1 MHHAYRMMK
10 TSVGSSW
17 ENQTQQSRLR
27 NSSQSLET
35 AMLHDIKNNF
45 IRDFYK
51 SMNRIIDDFQLISHK
66 KILSCKIM
74 KKNFNQTLTFRW
86 YNFNIFSPYF

>member
-1 MHHAYRMMK
+1 MHRAYRMMK

-27 NSSQSLET
+27 NPSQSLKT

-45 IRDFYK
+45 IWDFYK

-66 KILSCKIM
+66 KILSCKII
-74 KKNFNQTLTFRW
+74 KKL
-86 YNFNIFSPYF
+86 

>member
-1 MHHAYRMMK
+1 MHRAYRMMK
-10 TSVGSSW
+10 TSMSSPW

-51 SMNRIIDDFQLISHK
+51 SMNGIIDDFQFISHK
-66 KILSCKIM
+66 KILSRKIM
-74 KKNFNQTLTFRW
+74 KKTLTK
-86 YNFNIFSPYF
+86 Y

>member
-27 NSSQSLET
+27 NPSQSLET

>member
-1 MHHAYRMMK
+1 MHRAYRMMK

-35 AMLHDIKNNF
+35 AMFHDIKNNF

-51 SMNRIIDDFQLISHK
+51 SMNRIIDDFQFISHK

-74 KKNFNQTLTFRW
+74 KKTLTKH
-86 YNFNIFSPYF
+86 

>member
-1 MHHAYRMMK
+1 MHRAYRMMK

-27 NSSQSLET
+27 NPSQSLET

-74 KKNFNQTLTFRW
+74 KKNFNQILTFHC
-86 YNFNIFSPYF
+86 YNFNIFSSYF

>member
-1 MHHAYRMMK
+1 MHRTYRMMK

-27 NSSQSLET
+27 NPSQSLET
-35 AMLHDIKNNF
+35 AMFHDIKNNF

-51 SMNRIIDDFQLISHK
+51 SMNGIIDDFQFISHK

>member
-1 MHHAYRMMK
+1 MHRAYRMMK

-27 NSSQSLET
+27 NPSQSLET
-35 AMLHDIKNNF
+35 AMFHDIKNNF

-66 KILSCKIM
+66 NILSCKIM
-74 KKNFNQTLTFRW
+74 KKTLTK
-86 YNFNIFSPYF
+86 Y

>member
-1 MHHAYRMMK
+1 MHRAYRMMK

-27 NSSQSLET
+27 YPSQPLET
-35 AMLHDIKNNF
+35 AMLHNIKNNF

-66 KILSCKIM
+66 MILSCKII
-74 KKNFNQTLTFRW
+74 KKL
-86 YNFNIFSPYF
+86 